1 MQPIFPGIALQTRDT
16 ANSINY
22 VNSALHHALTLNNA
36 SNPDGIAVYQGCIA
50 TRIMEPGRTAFL
62 TYWETT
68 EIPPLYVNHL
78 NTFKAVGVC
87 NDRELDMF
95 RRQLSVPVFKFPHGT
110 DSRACH
116 RSREPRFT
124 FMAVG
129 ETHGLPTR
137 KRIAEIVAHFTRA
150 FPIERDVQLIVKQS
164 PNCPEIPNFDSR
176 ITIIRERLNRQDMLR
191 LMQRADVGVFLGA
204 VESWGHPQ
212 IEMMAMGKP
221 IITSRWGGLCEFFD
235 SSCGIELPYRMVDA
249 PSLNNYYTHG
259 QIPWTDEDAF
269 ERAMRDMF
277 YNPSLVATMGAAAQR
292 KVARFTWNASVKVLI
307 NELSKTFA

>member
-1 MQPIFPGIALQTRDT
+1 MQPIFPGIALHSNDP
-16 ANSINY
+16 
-22 VNSALHHALTLNNA
+22 VNSLAYVTGALQQALILNKADNPGGVAVFHGGLA
-36 SNPDGIAVYQGCIA
+36 SRV
-50 TRIMEPGRTAFL
+50 MEPGRTVFL

-78 NTFKAVGVC
+78 NTYKAVGVC
-87 NDRELDMF
+87 NDRELDLF

-129 ETHGLPTR
+129 ETHGLPAR

-164 PNCPEIPNFDSR
+164 QNCPEIYNFDSR
-176 ITIIRERLNRQDMLR
+176 VTIIRDRLNRQDMLR

-212 IEMMAMGKP
+212 MEMMAMGKP
-221 IITSRWGGLCEFFD
+221 IITSKWGGLCEFFD
-235 SSCGIELPYRMVDA
+235 SSCGIELPYTLVDA
-249 PSLNNYYTHG
+249 PTLNAYYTHG
-259 QIPWTDEDAF
+259 QIPRSDEDAF

-307 NELSKTFA
+307 NELSKSFA